1 MYNTCSASRHMR
13 VSLVL
18 GCLLLAFVGCSTPPQ
33 PAVSSYFQAKAA
45 GYIWRKS
52 GAADANFILAVSSNA
67 PRPTYVEAVLP
78 LPDGRA
84 GDPIRKTVLV
94 EDSRVSFNGPVLSGW
109 RVGSIYIFRLRAYGD
124 AGYTKM
130 IDSLEQRSLCSR
142 PPERYLRQLKDE

>member
-1 MYNTCSASRHMR
+1 LSPVGLRGLFDPATAS
-13 VSLVL
+13 SK
-18 GCLLLAFVGCSTPPQ
+18 FVFP
-33 PAVSSYFQAKAA
+33 AKAA

-52 GAADANFILAVSSNA
+52 GAAHANFILAVSSNA

-130 IDSLEQRSLCSR
+130 IDSLEQRSLCSK